1 MQKLI
6 YLLLFLAAIS
16 NAVANP
22 VDEATAKLIGTNF
35 LLTKTNSKKLDAVAN
50 MTLAYKLK
58 NTADQSTCFYVFNVP
73 SSKGFIIVAADDNV
87 QPILGYSDESNFD
100 TTNIP
105 IQLADRFKVY
115 SKDIAYIVQH
125 RIAATDAIKN
135 TWLELLNPPKRNKFE
150 LFGSP
155 SSVSPLLQT
164 TWDQSPYYNQLCPG
178 GSLTGCVATAMAQ
191 VMKYWNY
198 PTNGTGYNSY
208 TPPKS
213 SLGVQSVNFG
223 NTTYQWSS
231 MPAFLSA
238 SSTSVQ
244 INAVATLMYHCGV
257 SVNMQYNTGESDAYM
272 VGNGWYNCLYALPS
286 YFGYNDSLKGLT
298 KAKYTDA
305 AWLSI
310 IKTELNASRP
320 ILWDGH
326 EPTGSGH
333 CFVADGYDVNDLIH
347 FNWGWGGQCNG
358 YYSINALNPAL
369 YSSGFNAYEHVIIGI
384 KPSNAGYNISLST
397 PITSSVVVAY
407 GKPIIIKTNV
417 INTGNTAY
425 SGCFSAALF
434 DSTASYTNYTLTLNS
449 YSLNQ
454 NSTFKNGLTFSTA
467 DTAPLPLGNYTA
479 YIYYSTP
486 GGYWQN
492 LVSNGNYPNFIKITV
507 ANNVNIADTIYTTT
521 NKSICSSQ
529 LPYSWN
535 GNLYYQAGT
544 YNTVLSTVNDTTTI
558 GILNLSVNNSASST
572 TTINICPSKLPY
584 KWNGSSYSVAGT
596 YSKTFTSS
604 VSCDSVAT
612 LVLNVS
618 SAAPTTNSIL
628 LSGCGSVVYNGKAYT
643 SNTVL
648 HDTVRTSGG
657 CDSVYKIVTITLNT
671 PSVPSISVA
680 CNSNVIYRGTPV
692 TFTATPTNNGNVT
705 IYQWRRNSNYIS
717 GATASTYIFDSLN
730 NKDTISCILIT
741 TNSCGKIVSI
751 VSNHVIVKVKAGLA
765 ITGNVNNPNGKGIER
780 VLVGLNKA
788 DSVFNYSYN
797 FIVEPNSSYTIRP
810 TKNND
815 VNKTNGVSVLDI
827 LLIQSHILGRS
838 LLNSPYKM
846 IAADANSDGI
856 ISVLDMLYLKRLI
869 LGLDTTLPGNR
880 LWAFVDSNFVFPN
893 PTNPFPFKDSIN
905 FSNPSTNLSGQS
917 FIGIKLGDVN
927 YDWNESILDDGNIPT
942 KPISLFYDKLSTNQ
956 SEIKISIRVNDFKD
970 IVGFQFTLNFDSN
983 ALQFKRIEK
992 NLLNVQFANNH
1003 SNEGKLSFLWND
1015 TNIQGQTLP
1024 DSTILAELVFTNS
1037 SNLAAIEPLSISSAI
1052 TPIEAYDANFEQH
1065 NIFLNSFSEL
1075 SIINHQFFVFPSPVK
1090 DALTINGNHISFVQ
1104 VIDNMG
1110 RVVGIKAFHD
1120 AKNPS
1125 ITINNLPAGI
1135 YHLRIQ
1141 TTDGKV
1147 SGVGFVK
1154 Q

>member
-1 MQKLI
+1 LF
-6 YLLLFLAAIS
+6 FLAAIN
-16 NAVANP
+16 NASANP
-22 VDEATAKLIGTNF
+22 VDEATAKLIGSNF
-35 LLTKTNSKKLDAVAN
+35 LLTKTNSKKLIVVTN
-50 MTLAYKLK
+50 LTLAYKSIDA
-58 NTADQSTCFYVFNVP
+58 TIQSTCFYIFNVAP
-73 SSKGFIIVAADDNV
+73 AKGFVIVSADDNV

-100 TTNIP
+100 STNVP
-105 IQLADRFKVY
+105 IQLVDRFKVY
-115 SKDIAYIVQH
+115 RKDIAYIVQH
-125 RIAATDAIKN
+125 KINATVAIKN
-135 TWLELLNPPKRNKFE
+135 KWQELLNPSKRNKFE

-155 SSVSPLLQT
+155 SSVSSLLQT

-198 PTNGTGYNSY
+198 PTIGTGYNSY

-213 SLGVQSVNFG
+213 SLGVQYANFG
-223 NTTYQWSS
+223 NTTYQWAS
-231 MPAFLSA
+231 MTASLSA
-238 SSTSVQ
+238 SSTPAQ
-244 INAVATLMYHCGV
+244 ISAVATLMYHCGV

-272 VGNGWYNCLYALPS
+272 VGNGWNNCLYALPS
-286 YFGYNDSLKGLT
+286 YFGYNDSLQGLT
-298 KAKYTDA
+298 KANYTDA

-310 IKTELNASRP
+310 IKTELNDSRP

-369 YSSGFNAYEHVIIGI
+369 YSSGFNAYEHIIIGI
-384 KPSNAGYNISLST
+384 KPSNAGYNVSLSN
-397 PITSSVVVAY
+397 PITSSAVVAY

-425 SGCFSAALF
+425 SGSFSAALF
-434 DSTASYTNYTLTLNS
+434 DSTLSYTNYTLTLNS
-449 YSLNQ
+449 YSLNP

-486 GGYWQN
+486 GGYWQS

-507 ANNVNIADTIYTTT
+507 ANNVNIADTTYTTT
-521 NKSICSSQ
+521 NKRICSSQ

-572 TTINICPSKLPY
+572 TIIDICSSKLPY
-584 KWNGSSYSVAGT
+584 KWNGSFYSVAGT

-618 SAAPTTNSIL
+618 SAAPTTNSIS
-628 LSGCGSVVYNGKAYT
+628 LSGCGSVVYNGKTYT
-643 SNTVL
+643 SNAVL

-657 CDSVYKIVTITLNT
+657 CDSVYNIVTITLN
-671 PSVPSISVA
+671 SPSIPSIAVA

-705 IYQWRRNSNYIS
+705 IYQWRRNSSYIS
-717 GATASTYIFDSLN
+717 GATASTYTFDSLN

-741 TNSCGKIVSI
+741 MNTCGKIVSI
-751 VSNHVIVKVKAGLA
+751 VSNQVIVKVKSGLSV
-765 ITGNVNNPNGKGIER
+765 TGNVNNPNGKGIER
-780 VLVGLNKA
+780 VLIGLNNA
-788 DSVFNYSYN
+788 DSVFNNSYS
-797 FIVEPNSSYTIRP
+797 FIVEPNGSYTIRP

-815 VNKTNGVSVLDI
+815 VIKTNGVSVLDI
-827 LLIQSHILGRS
+827 LLIQLHILGRS
-838 LLNSPYKM
+838 LLNSPYKI
-846 IAADANSDGI
+846 IAADANNDGI

-880 LWAFVDSNFVFPN
+880 LWAFVDSSYSFPN
-893 PTNPFPFKDSIN
+893 PDNPFPFKDSIN
-905 FSNPSTNLSGQS
+905 FSNLSSNLSGQN

-927 YDWNESILDDGNIPT
+927 YDWNASILDNGNGSN
-942 KPISLFYDKLSTNQ
+942 KPISLFYDELSTNQ
-956 SEIKISIRVNDFKD
+956 SEIKIPIRVKDFKD
-970 IVGFQFTLNFDSN
+970 IVGFQFTLNFDRN
-983 ALQFKRIEK
+983 TLQFQRVEN
-992 NLLNVQFANNH
+992 NLLNVQFASNY

-1015 TNIQGQTLP
+1015 ANIQGQTLP
-1024 DSTILAELVFTNS
+1024 DSTILAELVFTSNNS
-1037 SNLAAIEPLSISSAI
+1037 LTAVEPLSISSAI
-1052 TPIEAYDANFEQH
+1052 APIEAYDANFEQH
-1065 NIFLNSFSEL
+1065 NIVLASA
-1075 SIINHQFFVFPSPVK
+1075 QFTTHYSPLTAYPNPVK
-1090 DALTINGNHISFVQ
+1090 DALTINGNHISFLQ
-1104 VIDNMG
+1104 VIDNLG
-1110 RVVGIKAFHD
+1110 RVVAVKSFHD
-1120 AKNPS
+1120 ATNPT
-1125 ITINNLPAGI
+1125 ITVSNLLAGI

-1141 TTDGKV
+1141 TTDGNL